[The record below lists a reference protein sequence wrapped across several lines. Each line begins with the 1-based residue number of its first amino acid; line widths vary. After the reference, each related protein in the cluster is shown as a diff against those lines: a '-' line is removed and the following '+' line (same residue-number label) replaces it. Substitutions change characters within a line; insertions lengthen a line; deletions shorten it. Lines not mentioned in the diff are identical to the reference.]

1 MSTRLNVAATPE
13 VLLPAVI
20 KAADEFAATAKK
32 AADDAAAKKAT
43 DEAVAAAKK
52 LADDSAAA
60 AKVAADAAAKKAADE
75 AAAKTAVLRLVAAKT
90 AVLRLVPPPTKTC
103 VAGFFEMPRTI
114 ASHSIHVVLS
124 MPAHESVAGNN
135 KRQWILNLGQEGQKA
150 EHWLWSPT
158 GQFGSSTHG
167 DIQFGGWSWGN
178 QITSFNGESA
188 TKQRITEAKSLT
200 TTYNAATGTY
210 RLYMNQKLVASTNTP
225 NFQLS
230 TNTLNVAMLPK
241 SFTPGG
247 AEVAFTGCVH
257 SVELW
262 HTELSAEDVLNLKA

>member
-13 VLLPAVI
+13 ALLPALI
-20 KAADEFAATAKK
+20 KAAHEFAATAKK

-43 DEAVAAAKK
+43 DDAAAAAKRAAEDAAAKK
-52 LADDSAAA
+52 AADEAAATAKKVADDAAAKKAADEAAAA
-60 AKVAADAAAKKAADE
+60 AKKAAADAAAAVKKAADE

-90 AVLRLVPPPTKTC
+90 AVLRLVPPPPRTC
-103 VAGFFEMPRTI
+103 VAGFFEMPRTM

-124 MPAHESVAGNN
+124 MPAHESNN

-158 GQFGSSTHG
+158 GHTHG

-178 QITSFNGESA
+178 QILKSFNGESA

-200 TTYNAATGTY
+200 TTYNVATGTY

-225 NFQLS
+225 NFELS
-230 TNTLNVAMLPK
+230 TNTLNEAMLP
-241 SFTPGG
+241 
-247 AEVAFTGCVH
+247 
-257 SVELW
+257 
-262 HTELSAEDVLNLKA
+262 